1 MAYSEFPHAHYF
13 EYDEHQLILLMKKL
27 ESEYAEI
34 LEKVRKAESDAS
46 AASNKVDS
54 FVITMDAKITQT
66 VNTAVDN
73 ATHLLRNDFNNLNR
87 KFNEVQNEFNLLKS
101 DVENAERKIDAV
113 ASKIE
118 NDIQNLTSGL
128 DNFKYGIR
136 AEVNKRL
143 TKTEKEVSEKI
154 ISLDNLTAARMRE
167 LSEQIVLAM
176 NMVKESAKVYTDD
189 AISNYYTEI
198 SKDLE
203 TQLEAISRVI
213 NEIKESQIYNH
224 VGWLWN
230 NLCSIGGF
238 SAIEIYNYGD
248 FNVDMWNA
256 SEITCKEWFTAGKQ
270 KLGYNSGRIF
280 DTMSG
285 RFLDVGRVVQE
296 LVSVLNA
303 QGIIKNGF
311 NALSMKRG
319 GKKKHGNR

>member
-13 EYDEHQLILLMKKL
+13 EYDEHQIIFLVKKL

-34 LEKVRKAESDAS
+34 LEKARKAESDAS

-54 FVITMDAKITQT
+54 FVTTMDAKIIQT

-73 ATHLLRNDFNNLNR
+73 ATRLLRNDFDNLNR
-87 KFNEVQNEFNLLKS
+87 KFNEVQNNFNELQNNFNLLKS
-101 DVENAERKIDAV
+101 DVG
-113 ASKIE
+113 
-118 NDIQNLTSGL
+118 NDIHNLTSGL
-128 DNFKYGIR
+128 ESFKSGIR

-143 TKTEKEVSEKI
+143 TRTEKEVNEKI
-154 ISLDNLTAARMRE
+154 ISLDNLTATRMLE

-176 NMVKESAKVYTDD
+176 NMVKEAAKVYTDD
-189 AISNYYTEI
+189 AISNHYAEI

-203 TQLEAISRVI
+203 TQLEGISRVI

-248 FNVDMWNA
+248 FNVDMWNT

-311 NALSMKRG
+311 NALSIKRG